1 MPAELHVFDRRC
13 PPISRLDLKINTLL
27 KLGESPMIFSVFI
40 TASHYFK
47 RFCLAA
53 TLLLLVFPTARGATT
68 TWTNN
73 ADSVWQIGTNW
84 DTGVVPN
91 GVGSST
97 LLGSAITADRTIRLG
112 DNVFV
117 GALTISNANS
127 YKITGLYDPEF
138 EIIALGSAS
147 LTTAGGG
154 AHVITSTIDLVNDLV
169 ITQNSSG
176 VLSLKGN
183 INVNGNAVSKYGSG
197 VLEMTGNGYFGG
209 GLNINE
215 GTVRVYAEPALG
227 NGTAVTINGGT
238 LNIGA
243 NMTADGTR
251 TYTIGAA
258 GGTINVDSGY
268 TFTGATGSLLGGSGA
283 LTKSGAGTMVLSGDN
298 SATFTGSISIVNGTV
313 RVTAENNLGASGNDV
328 TLNGGTLN
336 VGGTFTN
343 NAGKVITVTGT
354 GTLDVDVNQTLT
366 LGSAG
371 QLSGSGALT
380 KAGSGSLTLSGDN
393 SATFTGNTTISAG
406 TVRVTAENNL
416 GAAANDVTLN
426 GGTLNI
432 GGTFTNSASKTIT
445 VQGTGSKLTID
456 SGSTLTMGSTSQ
468 LLGSAP
474 VTVSGA
480 GTLSLTGNQNA
491 FTGNTTVSGA
501 TLSLSGSAGSATNIG
516 SFTITDQGRLQIN
529 NGGTA
534 SLDRLGNSAA
544 VTLNGGNIQYL
555 DSITKTENVGILT
568 LAGGG
573 STVEMSG
580 SAGTPVLNFA
590 SLSRTANDATI
601 NFKGTG
607 SATLNSSANISFTTA
622 PSLVNGII
630 GGWATVLASTS
641 STTEFATMSGQNVA
655 PLTSWERRTDNKWS
669 ATDNVK
675 PNVSLTLNAA
685 RTINSLTLADGNNL
699 ALGGNVLT
707 LTSGGLIVQGTS
719 TISGTGSLTV
729 GTGTGQS
736 LYAHVDSGATLS
748 DTSVLA
754 DNGSA
759 VSLVKAGLGT
769 MTLGGANTYTGGT
782 YINGGTLKLTASN
795 RIADGSALTVATGGA
810 FDLNGFS
817 ETVGS
822 IAGGGF
828 IANSSGT
835 LTEGGNNSSTIFS
848 GLIFG
853 GGGLTKTG
861 SGTLTLSGV
870 NTYSG
875 DTTVNAGTV
884 SVSQESNLG
893 ASAND
898 VVLNGGTLNVS
909 ESFTANAAKVLTM
922 TGNGTIDVNS
932 GKTLTFTSASDLT
945 GSGNLTKSGA
955 GTLTL
960 AGATGYSGN
969 FVINAGELKVQGLQS
984 DVDALL
990 SSTRVGNLTGSG
1002 GTLTWDYTNPGSFT
1016 NTISVQPNAPS
1027 NIKLGF
1033 DAPTGSDIW
1042 YVLGPTNNNLNWA
1055 GLVVKGG
1062 KVNLSSDHTLVG
1074 TSSTTLEIS
1083 GGDLY
1088 LAGGNPSGG
1097 KTLTVSGNV
1106 SLTGGFIDGGPGGGS
1121 HGTLVT
1127 AGNITS
1133 SGTVLVNGPNI
1144 TMTPN
1149 NGITTSVGGTT
1160 PLNGVFEFVK
1170 QGGGTVRLD
1179 QSMTVSDFLQISSG
1193 TLLLGASDRLND
1205 SATIKMQGG
1214 TFATGGFQD
1223 TVGTLTLTGSA
1234 SLDLGTG
1241 NNSMLA
1247 FADTHAASWGGY
1259 TLSITNYLDSSEKI
1273 YFGTTSSGLTAS
1285 QLSEIV
1291 WYNPYG
1297 TNSTFYGA
1305 TIDFDGRIRPAPQ
1318 AVPEPKTV
1326 MAFTLL
1332 AGVVCWRERKSLG
1345 QVLRTAG
1352 SLIRFA

>member
-1 MPAELHVFDRRC
+1 V
-13 PPISRLDLKINTLL
+13 PIEVTRFKNNFLL
-27 KLGESPMIFSVFI
+27 L
-40 TASHYFK
+40 A
-47 RFCLAA
+47 LAA
-53 TLLLLVFPTARGATT
+53 LFTGSAVSRAATT
-68 TWTNN
+68 IWTNN

-91 GVGSST
+91 GASSST

-138 EIIALGSAS
+138 SIIGFGSAS

-154 AHVITSTIDLVNDLV
+154 AHVITSTIDLLNDLV

-183 INVNGNAVSKYGSG
+183 INVNANAVSKYGSG

-251 TYTIGAA
+251 TYTIGAG
-258 GGTINVDSGY
+258 GGTINVDSGF
-268 TFTGATGSLLGGSGA
+268 TFTGATGSLLGGSGV

-298 SATFTGSISIVNGTV
+298 SATFASSISIVNGTV

-416 GAAANDVTLN
+416 GAAGNDVTLN
-426 GGTLNI
+426 GGTLNVGGSFTANSGKVVTVGAG
-432 GGTFTNSASKTIT
+432 GGTLS
-445 VQGTGSKLTID
+445 ID
-456 SGSTLTMGSTSQ
+456 SGSTLTLGTASQ
-468 LLGSAP
+468 LAG
-474 VTVSGA
+474 SGA
-480 GTLSLTGNQNA
+480 LTVQGPGTLSLTANENS
-491 FTGNTTVSGA
+491 FTGNTTISAA
-501 TLSLSGSAGSATNIG
+501 TLSISGTSGSATGIS
-516 SFTITDQGRLQIN
+516 SFAVTDQGTLLIN
-529 NGGTA
+529 NGSTT
-534 SLDRLGNSAA
+534 LDRIGNSAT
-544 VTLNGGNIQYL
+544 VTLNGGNIQYAVNG
-555 DSITKTENVGILT
+555 KTETIGTLI
-568 LAGGG
+568 LAGGDSSVG
-573 STVEMSG
+573 INSSGGKPFLTFSSLLHSG
-580 SAGTPVLNFA
+580 S
-590 SLSRTANDATI
+590 DATI
-601 NFKGTG
+601 NFVGLG
-607 SATLNSSANISFTTA
+607 GTLNGAGNNPNISFTSSPT
-622 PSLVNGII
+622 LVNSII
-630 GGWATVLASTS
+630 GGWATIEESTS
-641 STTEFATMSGQNVA
+641 STLEFV
-655 PLTSWERRTDNKWS
+655 
-669 ATDNVK
+669 
-675 PNVSLTLNAA
+675 TLNGKNVNALGTFETHDQSAWTETTFNAKPAA
-685 RTINSLTLADGNNL
+685 DVTGASKMAASHTLNSLTLASGIDVDLNAN
-699 ALGGNVLT
+699 T
-707 LTSGGLIVQGTS
+707 LTIGTGGLIVQGTS
-719 TISGTGSLTV
+719 FLTNGTLTV
-729 GTGTGQS
+729 GTSGTGGT
-736 LYAHVDSGATLS
+736 LFAHVDSGKTLT
-748 DTSVLA
+748 DGAVLA
-754 DNGSA
+754 DNGGGT
-759 VSLVKAGLGT
+759 VNLVKANGGT
-769 MTLGGANTYTGGT
+769 MIITGNNTYSGGT
-782 YINGGTLKLTASN
+782 FVNGGTLQLGAADVIPN
-795 RIADGSALTVATGGA
+795 RSALSVATGA
-810 FDLNGFS
+810 TFDLNGNN

-822 IAGGGF
+822 ISGRGS
-828 IANSSGT
+828 ILNSANNFRVGADD
-835 LTEGGNNSSTIFS
+835 SSTTFS
-848 GLIFG
+848 GVISG
-853 GGGLTKTG
+853 SGKLTKVG
-861 SGTLTLSGV
+861 SGVLTLSGI
-870 NTYSG
+870 NTYTG
-875 DTTVNAGTV
+875 NTTINEGTI
-884 SVSQESNLG
+884 SISQQANLG
-893 ASAND
+893 DSANN
-898 VVLNGGTLNVS
+898 VVFNDGTLKVT
-909 ESFTANAAKVLTM
+909 ESFTASAAKTLNFN
-922 TGNGTIDVNS
+922 GNGTVDIDA
-932 GKTLTFTSASDLT
+932 GKTLGFTSTHDLT
-945 GSGNLTKSGA
+945 GSGNLTKEGA

-960 AGATGYSGN
+960 AGDNGYTGN
-969 FVINAGELKVQGLQS
+969 FVINNGELKVQAAAAN
-984 DVDALL
+984 VDALL
-990 SSTRVGNLTGSG
+990 TSARVGNLTGSG
-1002 GTLTWDYTNPGSFT
+1002 GTLTWAYTNPGSFT
-1016 NTISVQPNAPS
+1016 NTINVQPNAPS
-1027 NIKLGF
+1027 NIKIGF

-1055 GLVVKGG
+1055 GLAVKGG
-1062 KVNLSSDHTLVG
+1062 NVTLSDDHTFVG
-1074 TSSTTLEIS
+1074 TAATTLDVS
-1083 GGDLY
+1083 GGYLY

-1097 KTLTVSGNV
+1097 KTLTISGDAN
-1106 SLTGGFIDGGPGGGS
+1106 LTGGYIYGGPGGGS

-1127 AGNITS
+1127 AGNINS
-1133 SGTVLVNGPNI
+1133 SGTVLLNGPNI

-1149 NGITTSVGGTT
+1149 NGITTSISGST
-1160 PLNGVFEFVK
+1160 PLNGVFQFVK

-1193 TLLLGASDRLND
+1193 TLLLGASDRIND

-1223 TVGTLTLTGSA
+1223 TVGTLTLTGTS

-1241 NNSMLA
+1241 SNSMLA

-1259 TLSITNYLDSSEKI
+1259 TLSITNYLDSSEEI
-1273 YFGTTSSGLTAS
+1273 YFGTTASGLTAS

-1297 TNSTFYGA
+1297 TNSTIYGA

-1318 AVPEPKTV
+1318 AVPEPRTV
-1326 MAFTLL
+1326 AAIILL
-1332 AGVVCWRERKSLG
+1332 AGIVGWRERRIAEYIGKTIFKRSKS
-1345 QVLRTAG
+1345 
-1352 SLIRFA
+1352 FAQNTN